1 MSKLRSDLVEQSI
14 DRIFAYAAGETLTVN
29 DKEVKGKK
37 RKFRET
43 IELQIGAL
51 LSCVLCCGVVSWASP
66 VPRRQG
72 LTGCFP
78 DAPAAAALKNYDPA
92 KDKRFN
98 GTFRLPVAPKPDL
111 KICVLGHEQHCTEA
125 KELGIDAMS
134 AEDLKK
140 LNKNKKLVKKLAGR
154 YDAFVASHTLIKQ
167 IPRLLGPGLNRAGKF
182 PTLVAPTDSLADK
195 IEDVKCTIKFQ
206 MKKVLCLNTAIGHV
220 EMDKDAVI
228 RNLNL
233 SVNFLVSLLKKNWL
247 NVKVLY
253 IKSTMGPPQQIYF

>member
-1 MSKLRSDLVEQSI
+1 MSKLNSELVEQSI
-14 DRIFAYAAGETLTVN
+14 DRIFAFAKGETFTVN
-29 DKEVKGKK
+29 DVEVKGKK

-43 IELQIGAL
+43 IELQI
-51 LSCVLCCGVVSWASP
+51 
-66 VPRRQG
+66 
-72 LTGCFP
+72 
-78 DAPAAAALKNYDPA
+78 ALKNYDPS

-98 GTFRLPVAPKPDL
+98 GTFRLPAAPKPDL
-111 KICVLGHEQHCTEA
+111 RICVLGHEQHCTEA
-125 KELGIDAMS
+125 KELGYDAMS

-154 YDAFVASHTLIKQ
+154 YDAFLASHSLIKQ

-182 PTLVAPTDSLADK
+182 PTLVAASDTLADK

-220 EMDKDAVI
+220 EMEKEAVI

-253 IKSTMGPPQQIYF
+253 IKSTMGPPQQIFF